1 MSAGS
6 YRRARAVG
14 GGLLLAALLFCA
26 TASGAD
32 TIKIAFIDPLS
43 GPLEAIG
50 QSNLRQYQAAVER
63 ANSRGGARGLRF
75 ELVALDSK
83 SSADD
88 ALAALKSAIEQG
100 IRYVTQGVGSE
111 VAAALIGAIDAHNDL
126 NPSRS
131 VLFVNY
137 GVRDPV
143 LTNEQCSFW
152 HFRFDAHAGMRLEML
167 AAAIAEDET
176 IRRVY
181 LLNPDTDAGL
191 NAGAQ
196 ASERLARQRASIEI
210 VGDELYPVGQRLDF
224 DAITESLAKARAD
237 AVVTA
242 GRGSELAM
250 LVRAIHKANLKTRV
264 FALHAAE
271 RGTPA
276 AIGEAGAGRVT
287 TVMTWHPNAT
297 NNQLEDFASAYKAM
311 HEEDWTLL
319 SANLAVHMLATAI
332 EGTRSLDPLGVAR
345 MLEGIDFLGPTGP
358 VRMRRD
364 DHQIFQPLY
373 LATFTRAGAD
383 SVKTD
388 AEGSGFGWNTETR
401 FDSDQTVLPA
411 TCRMR
416 RPG

>member
-6 YRRARAVG
+6 CRRARAMG
-14 GGLLLAALLFCA
+14 SGLLLAALLFCS
-26 TASGAD
+26 TAFGAD

-43 GPLEAIG
+43 GPLESVG

-63 ANSRGGARGLRF
+63 VNSRGGARGLRF
-75 ELVALDSK
+75 ELVAFDSK

-88 ALAALKSAIEQG
+88 ALAALESAIAQG
-100 IRYVTQGVGSE
+100 IRYATQGVGAD
-111 VAAALIGAIDAHNDL
+111 VAAALIGAIGAHNDL

-131 VLFVNY
+131 MLFVNY
-137 GVRDPV
+137 GARDPA

-167 AAAIAEDET
+167 AAAIAEDEA

-181 LLNPDTDAGL
+181 LLNPDNDAGL
-191 NAGAQ
+191 EAGAQ
-196 ASERLARQRASIEI
+196 ASERLAHQRAGIEI

-224 DAITESLAKARAD
+224 DTITESLAKARAD

-242 GRGSELAM
+242 GRGGELAM
-250 LVRAIHKANLKTRV
+250 LVQAIHKAKLKTRV

-287 TVMTWHPNAT
+287 TVLTWHPNVA
-297 NNQLEDFASAYKAM
+297 NNQLEDFASAYKAK
-311 HEEDWTLL
+311 HEEDWMLL
-319 SANLAVHMLATAI
+319 SGNLAVHMLATAI
-332 EGTRSLDPLGVAR
+332 EGTRTLDPLRVAQ
-345 MLEGIDFLGPTGP
+345 MLEGIDYLGPTGP

-364 DHQIFQPLY
+364 DHQIFQPLF
-373 LATFTRAGAD
+373 LATFTRKGAD
-383 SVKTD
+383 GVKHDT
-388 AEGSGFGWNTETR
+388 ENSGFGWKTETR
-401 FDSDQTVLPA
+401 FDSDQTVLPT